1 MDFFK
6 NNWQLIKSGNLE
18 LKDFALVMGFV
29 LVLFGL
35 VGNHIKIEFA
45 LDNLLLWG
53 LFVLV
58 CGIFKPDL
66 LVWFQKAWMMF
77 GVTMGFIMSHV
88 ILLVVFIFV
97 FLPIGILLKFVM
109 NKKLFEEVDSSKKS
123 YWTVR
128 KEPARTKLYYQR
140 QF

>member
-1 MDFFK
+1 MNFFK
-6 NNWQLIKSGNLE
+6 KNWQSIKSSSLE

-29 LVLFGL
+29 LVLLGL
-35 VGNHIKIEFA
+35 VRNHIKIEVR
-45 LDNLLLWG
+45 LENLLLWG
-53 LFVLV
+53 LLILV
-58 CGIFKPDL
+58 CGILKPDL

-77 GVTMGFIMSHV
+77 GVTMGFVMSHV
-88 ILLVVFIFV
+88 ILFVVFVFV
-97 FLPIGILLKFVM
+97 FLPIGILLKFVV

-128 KEPARTKLYYQR
+128 KEPARNKQYYQR